1 MIKIIVACGRNGV
14 IGFNNQ
20 MPWHLPRD
28 LKFFKEKTL
37 NQTVIMGRKTYESI
51 GKALPQRNNIILS
64 RQNLSVPNAE
74 VIYSREEALI
84 RAESFQTDI
93 FIIGGAEIYRQFL
106 SLADVV
112 FKTEIQAEFVGD
124 AHFPR
129 LSEALWRK
137 VSRDFY
143 PADEKNAYDLAFVEY
158 HRRSA

>member
-1 MIKIIVACGRNGV
+1 MIKIIVACGRNDV

>member
-106 SLADVV
+106 SLANVV

-129 LSEALWRK
+129 LSEALWTE